1 MRKIAIAVL
10 LLGSVAAPAMADDS
24 SYVDDRSTAT
34 TVIES
39 FYNAI
44 NRSEY
49 ARAYSYFGDSAD
61 NQPFSEFQAGYA
73 DTAGVTLKTGDE
85 TSEGAAGSTYYTLPV
100 AIDAEATD
108 GTHKVFAG
116 CYQLRL
122 VQPALQEEPP
132 FAPLHIEKGTLKPV
146 NEPFEKVTMT
156 TCPES

>member
-1 MRKIAIAVL
+1 MRKIWAAALAAGVI
-10 LLGSVAAPAMADDS
+10 AAPAMADDT

-39 FYNAI
+39 LYNAI

-49 ARAYSYFGDSAD
+49 ARAYSYFGDSANSQSFAD
-61 NQPFSEFQAGYA
+61 FKAGYA
-73 DTAGVTLKTGDE
+73 DTASVMLKTGDE

-132 FAPLHIEKGTLKPV
+132 FRALHIEKGTLEPV
-146 NEPFEKVTMT
+146 DAPFEKVTMT

>member
-1 MRKIAIAVL
+1 MRKIWLAVL
-10 LLGSVAAPAMADDS
+10 VLGGVVMPAMADNS
-24 SYVDDRSTAT
+24 SYVDDRSTAK

-61 NQPFSEFQAGYA
+61 IQPFADFQAGYA
-73 DTAGVTLKTGDE
+73 DTASVTVKTGDE

-132 FAPLHIEKGTLKPV
+132 FRPLHIEKGTLKLV
-146 NEPFEKVTMT
+146 EEPFEKVTMT